1 MDLITAEDITDSIL
15 VGRVTAANL
24 DVANEAVARLAATYG
39 VEEAAI
45 TPSNLLK
52 RYGVVVACRE
62 CCLELVGTDPTV
74 QIGSYSGSRQ
84 DDIYERK
91 YKLYDALGKDILK
104 DLTMADFTGGENPEK
119 GGNSWTKTVN
129 IYRG

>member
-1 MDLITAEDITDSIL
+1 MDLIKAEDITDAIL
-15 VGRVTAANL
+15 KGRVTAGNL
-24 DVANEAVARLAATYG
+24 ALANETIVRLAATYG
-39 VEEAAI
+39 VDEAAI
-45 TPSNLLK
+45 VPSNLLK

-74 QIGSYSGSRQ
+74 QISSYSGSRQ

-104 DLTMADFTGGENPEK
+104 ELTMADFTGGEDPEK